1 MCNDWNASRRA
12 RKSFGWTKIGEIID
26 VALNYRCSWCP
37 VNICYRQK
45 TNEKTFK
52 PFQNPQ
58 GALAFGHMNSATIAG
73 FMCSYHLELQP
84 TTVIVSET
92 RRPEDERRVLLG

>member
-1 MCNDWNASRRA
+1 M
-12 RKSFGWTKIGEIID
+12 
-26 VALNYRCSWCP
+26 ALKYRCSWCP